1 MTLQGEIMKFQQK
14 KHSRSNMSSK
24 QRVLPASKTILLVLI
39 LVTPLLALRCIGQD
53 EKATPAADQD
63 QKKDQKTVSH
73 KTDEEANSHS
83 GIAELKT
90 EKGKQSYALG
100 MNVGNQ
106 VKAQSMEVDLD
117 LIIRG
122 LKDSLSGSSTLLSDQ
137 EASTEVRELQ
147 HEVKQK
153 AIAQRREKLKKNKQE
168 GEEFLA
174 ANKTKEGV
182 VTLPSG
188 LQYKVLKAGEGKKPS
203 GSDVVFCNYRGTLL
217 NGMEFDS
224 SYKHGKKPA
233 AFAFPR
239 VMRGWKE
246 ALQLMPEGAKWQ
258 IFVPSDLAYGASGAG
273 KVIEPNSTLIF
284 DLELVSIKSRVPNA
298 EEAQSETTPDSE
310 VGIVQQQAAEPGAAN
325 AGAPLSDIRISFKL
339 DPRLSGATYGGE
351 RWIASSPFTSLAQVG
366 TQATVEVKADG
377 VAQNGAPVRAAVE
390 WKPADPEMVTVA
402 PGENSQ
408 VKITVHHAGE
418 SKVTVASNGVSK
430 QLIVKAKYTGNATQV
445 EISQ

>member
-1 MTLQGEIMKFQQK
+1 
-14 KHSRSNMSSK
+14 MSSK
-24 QRVLPASKTILLVLI
+24 RRILPAFKTILLVLVF
-39 LVTPLLALRCIGQD
+39 VTPLLALHPIGQN
-53 EKATPAADQD
+53 EKATPAAAQD
-63 QKKDQKTVSH
+63 QKGDQKAVSQR
-73 KTDEEANSHS
+73 TDEESSPHS
-83 GIAELKT
+83 GGAELKT
-90 EKGKQSYALG
+90 EKDKQSYALG

-106 VKAQSMEVDLD
+106 VKARSMEVEVE

-122 LKDSLSGSSTLLSDQ
+122 LKDSLSGSSTLLSEQ
-137 EASTEVRELQ
+137 EASTEVQELR

-153 AIAQRREKLKKNKQE
+153 AIAQRREKLQKNKQE
-168 GEEFLA
+168 GKAFLA

-188 LQYKVLKAGEGKKPS
+188 LQYKILKAGDGKKPS
-203 GSDVVFCNYRGTLL
+203 VNDIVFCNYRGTLL

-224 SYKHGKKPA
+224 SYRRGAKPSPF
-233 AFAFPR
+233 AFAR

-246 ALQLMPEGAKWQ
+246 ALQLMPVGSKWQ

-284 DLELVSIKSRVPNA
+284 DLELVSIKSRVMNA
-298 EEAQSETTPDSE
+298 QEAQSETAPDSE
-310 VGIVQQQAAEPGAAN
+310 AGIVQQQAAEPGAAN
-325 AGAPLSDIRISFKL
+325 SGVPLSDIRVSFKL

-351 RWIASSPFTSLAQVG
+351 RWIASTPFTSLAQVG

-377 VAQNGAPVRAAVE
+377 VAKNGAPIRAAVE
-390 WKPADPEMVTVA
+390 WTPADPEMISVA

-418 SKVTVASNGVSK
+418 SKLTVASNGVSK
-430 QLIVKAKYTGNATQV
+430 QLLVKAKYVGNATQV